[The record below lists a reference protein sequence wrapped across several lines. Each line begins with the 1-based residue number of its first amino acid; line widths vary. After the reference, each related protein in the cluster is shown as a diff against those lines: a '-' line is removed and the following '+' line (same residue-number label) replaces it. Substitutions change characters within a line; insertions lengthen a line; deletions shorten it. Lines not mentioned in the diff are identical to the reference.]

1 MLRSPSSS
9 HSSLAEAPKSSSVPD
24 ISQLQDDGKII
35 KTRKRKQPEPE
46 SEMAGT
52 LKTFMESMS
61 VSMEA
66 MNKSINEVI
75 KVELKNLSATTSDI
89 KNELNLL
96 RSENAEIKNKLAAM
110 DAKQCETSSVLSD
123 MQNSLEFTSDRVD
136 KLHKRVDSAES
147 HIKHEQH
154 IQLDVS
160 ELQQKLKGMQLELE
174 KNQQRDR
181 MFNLEISGLP
191 EHKTENLENILINV
205 AKYANVPLTVSD
217 IEHVN
222 RVQPR
227 AAFKFLSHGPPSSLF
242 EYK

>member
-9 HSSLAEAPKSSSVPD
+9 HSSLAEAPKASSVPD

-136 KLHKRVDSAES
+136 KLHKRVDSARATSNMNNTYSLTYPNCSKNLKVCSSSSRKTSSGTECLTWRYQDYRN
-147 HIKHEQH
+147 IK
-154 IQLDVS
+154 LRTS
-160 ELQQKLKGMQLELE
+160 
-174 KNQQRDR
+174 
-181 MFNLEISGLP
+181 
-191 EHKTENLENILINV
+191 KTFSSMWPNTPT
-205 AKYANVPLTVSD
+205 Y
-217 IEHVN
+217 
-222 RVQPR
+222 
-227 AAFKFLSHGPPSSLF
+227 LSPCPTSST
-242 EYK
+242 